1 MRFKQIVPFVFYI
14 RTGNVAASLVHG
26 RRNLLPNILLLDL
39 PGLHLLFMIDICGN
53 EKFGPCF
60 TPNAWQWSLFG
71 VSILGVSFRRAS
83 CDGGVEIGDMT
94 VA

>member
-26 RRNLLPNILLLDL
+26 RRDLLPNILLLDL

-53 EKFGPCF
+53 EKFGR
-60 TPNAWQWSLFG
+60 ASLQMHGNGACSAFQLSVFHFG
-71 VSILGVSFRRAS
+71 VRLATAAWTSV
-83 CDGGVEIGDMT
+83 T
-94 VA
+94 